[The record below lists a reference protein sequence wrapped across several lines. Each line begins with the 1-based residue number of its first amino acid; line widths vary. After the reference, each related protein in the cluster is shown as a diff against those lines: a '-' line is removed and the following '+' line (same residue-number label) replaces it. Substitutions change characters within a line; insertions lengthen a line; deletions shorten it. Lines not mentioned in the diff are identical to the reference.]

1 MNDRISLLKEYFIYD
16 KRHHTLR
23 QGEVVD
29 PSVYRGKELPDHRR
43 TALRMK
49 AMLEAEK
56 PVIEPMERIVFTR
69 TVSNAPLIF
78 DDAEWAEIK
87 AHHYIHEN
95 GNVCNLS
102 PDYARLIRS
111 GLLEARAK
119 LGNTSHDESARI
131 EIDAILDLTRRYEA
145 LARKKGMDD
154 VAEVLARVPAH
165 GARNLREALQSLRI
179 LHFALWCE
187 GDYHNTLGRFDQYM
201 LPYLGD
207 LSEEEALALVEEFFL
222 ACNRDSDLYP
232 GMQQG
237 DNGQSMVL
245 GGMLPDG
252 TNGVN
257 RLTHLA
263 LKASEE
269 LKVIDPKINL
279 RVDKNTPLALFE
291 EGTRLTKLG
300 LGFPQ
305 YENDDV
311 VIPGLEKLGYAPEDA
326 RNYVVAACWEFIIP
340 GRGMDIPN
348 IGAVPVAG
356 VVDQAIRQTL
366 PTAKSAEDILTRA
379 GELLR
384 EKAAAI
390 AESVKHLYV
399 IPSPYM
405 SLFFN
410 VAPGKDIAEGSVYNN
425 YGLHGTG
432 VATAADSLAAVDQVV
447 FREGMDPNAFLKA
460 MDENFENTPELL
472 YKLRNQCPKMGNDD
486 DRADGFA
493 CRLLNLFADA
503 VQPLR
508 NERGGIYRA
517 GTGAAMYYIWHAADL
532 GATADGRQKGTPLS
546 ANFAPSL
553 NVKLNGPVSLL
564 KSFAKPDFSRV
575 INGGPVTI
583 EFHDS
588 VFRNDEAIAK
598 AATLVQ
604 AFIRWGGHELQLNTV
619 NSDVLRDAQAHPE
632 NYKNLIV
639 RVWGW
644 SGYFVELDKCYQDH
658 IIKRVEL
665 SL

>member
-279 RVDKNTPLALFE
+279 RVDKNTPRALFE
-291 EGTRLTKLG
+291 EGTRLTRLG

-366 PTAKSAEDILTRA
+366 LTAKSVEDILTRA

-405 SLFFN
+405 SLFFD

-472 YKLRNQCPKMGNDD
+472 YKLRIQCPKMGNDD

-493 CRLLNLFADA
+493 LPAAEPVCR
-503 VQPLR
+503 
-508 NERGGIYRA
+508 RGAAPAQRA
-517 GTGAAMYYIWHAADL
+517 GRHL
-532 GATADGRQKGTPLS
+532 P
-546 ANFAPSL
+546 
-553 NVKLNGPVSLL
+553 
-564 KSFAKPDFSRV
+564 
-575 INGGPVTI
+575 
-583 EFHDS
+583 
-588 VFRNDEAIAK
+588 
-598 AATLVQ
+598 
-604 AFIRWGGHELQLNTV
+604 GGHRRGHVLHMARRRPGRHRRRPAEGHAPFRQLRA
-619 NSDVLRDAQAHPE
+619 VLEREAQRPGVPAEILCQAGFLPGHQRRPGDHRIPRQRVPQRRGHCQGRHPGAGLHPLGRPRTAIE
-632 NYKNLIV
+632 H
-639 RVWGW
+639 REFRRAAGRPGA
-644 SGYFVELDKCYQDH
+644 SGKL
-658 IIKRVEL
+658 
-665 SL
+665 

>member
-1 MNDRISLLKEYFIYD
+1 MVGDHDYDHADGQPQPEIS
-16 KRHHTLR
+16 
-23 QGEVVD
+23 
-29 PSVYRGKELPDHRR
+29 
-43 TALRMK
+43 
-49 AMLEAEK
+49 AE
-56 PVIEPMERIVFTR
+56 PVKQPE
-69 TVSNAPLIF
+69 
-78 DDAEWAEIK
+78 
-87 AHHYIHEN
+87 
-95 GNVCNLS
+95 
-102 PDYARLIRS
+102 
-111 GLLEARAK
+111 
-119 LGNTSHDESARI
+119 
-131 EIDAILDLTRRYEA
+131 
-145 LARKKGMDD
+145 
-154 VAEVLARVPAH
+154 
-165 GARNLREALQSLRI
+165 Q
-179 LHFALWCE
+179 E
-187 GDYHNTLGRFDQYM
+187 G
-201 LPYLGD
+201 
-207 LSEEEALALVEEFFL
+207 
-222 ACNRDSDLYP
+222 LYP
-232 GMQQG
+232 V
-237 DNGQSMVL
+237 SY
-245 GGMLPDG
+245 
-252 TNGVN
+252 
-257 RLTHLA
+257 THL
-263 LKASEE
+263 
-269 LKVIDPKINL
+269 
-279 RVDKNTPLALFE
+279 
-291 EGTRLTKLG
+291 
-300 LGFPQ
+300 
-305 YENDDV
+305 
-311 VIPGLEKLGYAPEDA
+311 
-326 RNYVVAACWEFIIP
+326 
-340 GRGMDIPN
+340 MDIPN

-366 PTAKSAEDILTRA
+366 LTAKSVEDILTRA

-410 VAPGKDIAEGSVYNN
+410 VAPGKDIADGSVYNN

-447 FREGMDPNAFLKA
+447 FREGMDPRAFLKA